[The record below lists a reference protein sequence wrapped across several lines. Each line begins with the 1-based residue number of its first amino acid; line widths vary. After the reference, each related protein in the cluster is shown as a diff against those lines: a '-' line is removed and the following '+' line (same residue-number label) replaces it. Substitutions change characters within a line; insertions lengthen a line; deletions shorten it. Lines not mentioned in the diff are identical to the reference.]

1 MSEII
6 NAIQLPEIDLLIK
19 MAIDDPQGLERIR
32 EQLCSQLIEN
42 APQKY
47 RKRLY
52 GLQFQID
59 MERRRSKNPM
69 HSCIKL
75 SQMMLDSY
83 QNMQDAIANIDQAEH
98 PVSSADFKSCQTP
111 EADKFS
117 ADILDFTL
125 AREN

>member
-6 NAIQLPEIDLLIK
+6 NEIQLPEIDLLIK
-19 MAIDDPQGLERIR
+19 MAINDPQGLERIR

-83 QNMQDAIANIDQAEH
+83 QNMQDAITRIDQAEH
-98 PVSSADFKSCQTP
+98 PVSSADFESCRTP
-111 EADKFS
+111 EADKFN